1 MTVSTQ
7 LLALVAVSGLALA
20 GYAGA
25 ASQGLL
31 PEGMDMGLGA
41 TKRCE
46 RAANVSA
53 EVAERC
59 ATLLERGRGA
69 AKRCER
75 ADDSAQGL
83 QERCAEMRDH
93 AKQGRRGP
101 GDKPGLQAPPFR
113 VENGTVEGKWV
124 SFTVDGATAT
134 ITGYTSHG
142 PFADAVLFDSIA
154 SSLNGEDG
162 MRVRGP
168 LWVGHEGRL
177 VAAAFN
183 APNAFLAAKNYA
195 DEVVTLTFDVGDGI
209 ALEQGERG
217 VVLSHDNNKALLAP
231 RGNATLSLSGDVVT
245 ATLGKG
251 DAVVF
256 AIEGY
261 PRLLEHEVQVLRHI
275 ARAWEQRGGEPA
287 AEGPDEAAVA
297 ATLDVGA

>member
-1 MTVSTQ
+1 MSTQ

-25 ASQGLL
+25 ASEGLL
-31 PEGMDMGLGA
+31 PEGMDLGLGA

-53 EVAERC
+53 EAAERC
-59 ATLLERGRGA
+59 AALLERGGRGA

-83 QERCAEMRDH
+83 AERCAAMRDH
-93 AKQGRRGP
+93 AKQRQGG
-101 GDKPGLQAPPFR
+101 KPGMDAPPFR

-124 SFTVDGATAT
+124 SFTVDGASAT
-134 ITGYTSHG
+134 ITGFTSHG

-154 SSLNGEDG
+154 SSLNGNDS
-162 MRVRGP
+162 MRARGP

-183 APNAFLAAKNYA
+183 APNAFLAVKNYA
-195 DEVVTLTFDVGDGI
+195 DEAVTLTFDVGGGI
-209 ALEQGERG
+209 AVEQGERG
-217 VVLSHDNNKALLAP
+217 VVLSHDGHEALLAP
-231 RGNATLSLSGDVVT
+231 RNNATLSLSGDVVT

-261 PRLLEHEVQVLRHI
+261 PRLLAHEVQALRHV
-275 ARAWEQRGGEPA
+275 ASAWEQRRAEPGAEA
-287 AEGPDEAAVA
+287 ADEAAVA